1 MPLIRRLTCVIA
13 ALLLALPAAA
23 WNYSGH
29 CIVAEIAYE
38 RLTPQARA
46 RVDRMIR
53 DHTDYNRIFTQA
65 AADATKADPA
75 ALARYAFVHAAPWP
89 DLIIYNDDRFYDEL
103 APNAQPTPLLPGFP
117 DMMRHRAW
125 HYFDTPFSG
134 DGTPVIEQQP
144 PHLMTELP
152 RLLAEIA
159 TVDSRQAAYDLPWL
173 EHLVGDV
180 HQPLHLTGR
189 FLRSQPKGDA
199 GGNFVFVEPGRTLHS
214 LWDDAAAPGDLS
226 DDDIIRYAREITAE
240 YPAGPPPSLDPTH
253 WAAES
258 FELDKS
264 AVYTF
269 GLETGSKE
277 RPLIL
282 PPGYEERAK
291 RIARQRVA
299 MAGYRLDAV
308 LSRYLQ

>member
-1 MPLIRRLTCVIA
+1 MFLIRRLTSLVA

-29 CIVAEIAYE
+29 CIIAEIAYE
-38 RLTPQARA
+38 RLTQKARA
-46 RVDRMIR
+46 RVDQMIR
-53 DHTDYNRIFTQA
+53 DHPDYNGIFLQGAPA
-65 AADATKADPA
+65 AIIDDPA

-89 DLIIYNDDRFYDEL
+89 DLIRGDMRFYDEGR
-103 APNAQPTPLLPGFP
+103 PDAQPTPLLAGFP
-117 DMMRHRAW
+117 DMMRHGPW

-159 TVDSRQAAYDLPWL
+159 TADSAQAAYDLPWL

-199 GGNFVFVEPGRTLHS
+199 GGNFVIVEPGRTLHS
-214 LWDDAAAPGDLS
+214 LWDDAAAPRDLS
-226 DDDIIRYAREITAE
+226 YDDVIRYAREITAD
-240 YPAGPPPSLDPTH
+240 YPSGPPETLDPTH

-269 GLETGSKE
+269 GLGTGSKE
-277 RPLIL
+277 QPLTL

-291 RIARQRVA
+291 RVARQRVA
-299 MAGYRLDAV
+299 VAGYRLADV
-308 LSRYLQ
+308 LNKHLQ

>member
-1 MPLIRRLTCVIA
+1 MPLVRRFTSVIA
-13 ALLLALPAAA
+13 ALLLALPAMA

-29 CIVAEIAYE
+29 QIIALIAYE
-38 RLTPQARA
+38 RLTPQVRA
-46 RVDRMIR
+46 RVDQMIR
-53 DHTDYNRIFTQA
+53 DHPDYNRIFMQG
-65 AADATKADPA
+65 AADATRANPA
-75 ALARYAFVHAAPWP
+75 ALALYAFVHAAPWP

-103 APNAQPTPLLPGFP
+103 APNAQPTTLLPGFP

-159 TVDSRQAAYDLPWL
+159 TVDSQQAAYDLPWI
-173 EHLVGDV
+173 EHLVGDS

-189 FLRSQPKGDA
+189 FLRTQPKGDA

-214 LWDDAAAPGDLS
+214 LWDDAAAPRDLS
-226 DDDIIRYAREITAE
+226 YEDVIRYAREITAE
-240 YPAGPPPSLDPTH
+240 YPLGPPPTLDPTH

-258 FELDKS
+258 FELDKT

-269 GLETGSKE
+269 GLETGTKGK
-277 RPLIL
+277 PLIL

-291 RIARQRVA
+291 RIARERVA
-299 MAGYRLDAV
+299 VAGYRLAGA
-308 LSRYLQ
+308 LIKFIQ

>member
-1 MPLIRRLTCVIA
+1 MFLIRRFTALVAT
-13 ALLLALPAAA
+13 LLLALPAAA

-53 DHTDYNRIFTQA
+53 EHPDYNRIFTQG
-65 AADATKADPA
+65 ATGVIQDDPA

-89 DLIIYNDDRFYDEL
+89 DLIIYSDDRFYDEL
-103 APNAQPTPLLPGFP
+103 APNAHPTPLLPGFP

-125 HYFDTPFSG
+125 HYFDNGISG
-134 DGTPVIEQQP
+134 DGTPVIEQRP

-173 EHLVGDV
+173 EHLTGDV

-199 GGNFVFVEPGRTLHS
+199 GGNFVFIDPGRTLHS
-214 LWDDAAAPGDLS
+214 LWDDAAAPRDLS
-226 DDDIIRYAREITAE
+226 DDDIVRYAREITAD
-240 YPAGPPPSLDPTH
+240 YPAGSPLSLDPAQ
-253 WAAES
+253 WATES

-277 RPLIL
+277 HPLIL
-282 PPGYEERAK
+282 PPLYEERA
-291 RIARQRVA
+291 RHIARQRVA
-299 MAGYRLDAV
+299 LAGYRLAEI
-308 LSRYLQ
+308 LIKNLQ